1 MKVGNIVKLLEENAD
16 KLFDWFSNNY
26 LKANPDK
33 CHLLVNTTGYI
44 RISISNETISSSSNQ
59 KLLVI
64 FFNSNFRFDDHVASL
79 CQKASHKLNALTR
92 VEQYMNL
99 AKRKSIMKTFICSQ
113 FGYCPLVWMFHCRKI
128 NNRINSRHKRALRV
142 VCRNYKATFSEL
154 LSKDKSVTIHQRNLQ
169 LLLQLL
175 IFKTK
180 NELNPKIKGMVYNLR
195 NNSSL
200 KIGNLKTVFYE
211 TESFNNLGAKIWNL
225 LPDEYKELISLSTF
239 KSRISNWVTD
249 ECPCR
254 MCKNYVANISFI

>member
-1 MKVGNIVKLLEENAD
+1 MKA
-16 KLFDWFSNNY
+16 
-26 LKANPDK
+26 
-33 CHLLVNTTGYI
+33 
-44 RISISNETISSSSNQ
+44 
-59 KLLVI
+59 
-64 FFNSNFRFDDHVASL
+64 
-79 CQKASHKLNALTR
+79 
-92 VEQYMNL
+92 
-99 AKRKSIMKTFICSQ
+99 FICSQ
-113 FGYCPLVWMFHCRKI
+113 FGYCPLVWMFHSRKI
-128 NNRINSRHKRALRV
+128 NNRINSLHERALRI

-254 MCKNYVANISFI
+254 MCKIMLQILVSSDR